1 MSVSTLAFAVTCHQA
16 LGHPARLRVLAAL
29 RDGRLCVGELQ
40 ELSGLAF
47 STISRHVSELERAG
61 LVEQIKEGRWVW
73 CQLAGGEA
81 VRTTL
86 ECIWQQLAAD
96 PTLAADRRSAQRLR
110 AGRRGPGCRAAVG
123 PCRDEISSV
132 VHDATPVPKEIE

>member
-1 MSVSTLAFAVTCHQA
+1 MNVSTLAFAVTCHQA
-16 LGHPARLRVLAAL
+16 LGHPVRLRVLAAL

-47 STISRHVSELERAG
+47 STVSRHVSELERAG

-73 CQLAGGEA
+73 CRLAGAEA
-81 VRTTL
+81 VRRTL

-96 PTLAADRRSAQRLR
+96 PTLAADRRRAQRLR
-110 AGRRGPGCRAAVG
+110 AGRRGPVCGATVG
-123 PCRDEISSV
+123 PCRDEVSSAA
-132 VHDATPVPKEIE
+132 HHAAPAPKEIG